1 MKKAIGAFVTG
12 LMLSAAVAAI
22 YQLYR
27 RRTAELGQG
36 LEQEKAAG
44 VQSAAA
50 RRPRR
55 ERRSRSRDGLLDLNV
70 CSLRELADLEGL
82 DRETAGRVIENRP
95 YRNKLDLVS
104 RMVVPETA
112 YVLFSH
118 FVTVSDPNEPVKV
131 AS

>member
-12 LMLSAAVAAI
+12 LMLSGAVAAL

-27 RRTAELGQG
+27 RRTNEPVQEADQ
-36 LEQEKAAG
+36 EQTGRAR
-44 VQSAAA
+44 AAA
-50 RRPRR
+50 APRPRR
-55 ERRSRSRDGLLDLNV
+55 ERRPHRRDGLLDLNG
-70 CSLRELADLEGL
+70 CSLRDLAALEGL

-104 RMVVPETA
+104 RMVVPEAT

-131 AS
+131 A